1 MFRARVSFLARL
13 RLSGFLLRES
23 FAKLVKDFSSFNE
36 WCTHLPCRRSIIT
49 LPRRILFGTLFRA
62 RVSFLARLRLF
73 FFESQTRSW
82 SKTSSFNE
90 DSWCTRLP
98 MRRPPCHLAC
108 RPSRRRRLHSS
119 SRAGVPTLPRA
130 KLSRAK
136 LSNFQIRGTHAR
148 ATPGQRII
156 EPQSFV

>member
-62 RVSFLARLRLF
+62 RVSFLARHSRL
-73 FFESQTRSW
+73 
-82 SKTSSFNE
+82 
-90 DSWCTRLP
+90 
-98 MRRPPCHLAC
+98 
-108 RPSRRRRLHSS
+108 
-119 SRAGVPTLPRA
+119 
-130 KLSRAK
+130 
-136 LSNFQIRGTHAR
+136 
-148 ATPGQRII
+148 
-156 EPQSFV
+156 